1 MPLTQPQWRAIEIM
15 IEQMERLE
23 PQLRRNRQSDTP
35 KPSTEVVQEFYNEN
49 TRMGQFEFN
58 YLNAIGKCLAP
69 EATYEDGIVVT
80 RL

>member
-23 PQLRRNRQSDTP
+23 PRLKRNRQSENP
-35 KPSTEVVQEFYNEN
+35 RPSTEIIAEFYDEN
-49 TRMGQFEFN
+49 TRMGQFELN
-58 YLNAIGKCLAP
+58 YLNSLGRCLAP

-80 RL
+80 KL